1 MRPAARLSLSL
12 LGAWCLSGPVL
23 AQEGKA
29 EPNNGTDP
37 TRLTTSATLAYEY
50 NDLAPDFSRQAL
62 RFDLILP
69 FGQKSDYIVRL
80 RVPVASVDVA
90 GDDDFDLG
98 DVQLQLTHVFGLT
111 RKRGL
116 VAQGELVF
124 DTAQRPEL
132 GTGRNVFKGTF
143 IYARF
148 LPKGIFAPAVVHS
161 LDLGGDA
168 DRAEVNSTTFDFY
181 YVPKLSDPRTFVTLD
196 PALTVDWEN
205 DKEFASFAA
214 TVGRSVGPAF
224 GGVAQVFVKPS
235 LFAGG
240 DRPGDWAVEVGFK
253 VLGF

>member
-1 MRPAARLSLSL
+1 MQPVPMLMVL
-12 LGAWCLSGPVL
+12 LAGASMTGIAI
-23 AQEGKA
+23 AQDAES

-37 TRLTTSATLAYEY
+37 TRLASSAALVYEY
-50 NDLAPDFSRQAL
+50 NDIAPDFSRQAL

-69 FGQKSDYIVRL
+69 FGGKSDYSVRL
-80 RVPVASVDVA
+80 RVPVVSLDIA
-90 GDDDFDLG
+90 GNDAFDLG

-111 RKRGL
+111 RQRGL

-132 GTGRNVFKGTF
+132 GTGRHVFKGTF

-148 LPKGIFAPAVVHS
+148 LPRGIFAPAVVHS
-161 LDLGGDA
+161 IDVGGDG
-168 DRAEVNSTTFDFY
+168 DRAGVDSTTFDFY
-181 YVPKLSDPRTFVTLD
+181 YVPRLADPRTFVTLD

-214 TVGRSVGPAF
+214 TIGRSVGPAF

-235 LFAGG
+235 VFGG
-240 DRPGDWAVEVGFK
+240 SDRPGDWAIEMGFK

>member
-1 MRPAARLSLSL
+1 MKPVSMLVL
-12 LGAWCLSGPVL
+12 LLVCAGIPRVAI
-23 AQEGKA
+23 AQDAKGEV
-29 EPNNGTDP
+29 NNGTDP
-37 TRLTTSATLAYEY
+37 TRLTTSAAIVYEY
-50 NDLAPDFSRQAL
+50 NDIAPDFSRQAL
-62 RFDLILP
+62 RFDLTLP
-69 FGQKSDYIVRL
+69 FGATSDYSVRL
-80 RVPVASVDVA
+80 RVPVVSFDIA

-111 RKRGL
+111 RQRGL

-132 GTGRNVFKGTF
+132 GTGKHVFKGTF

-148 LPKGIFAPAVVHS
+148 LPRGIFAPAVVHS
-161 LDLGGDA
+161 IDVGGDE
-168 DRAEVNSTTFDFY
+168 DRADVNSSTFDFY
-181 YVPKLSDPRTFVTLD
+181 YVPKLAEPRTFVTLD
-196 PALTVDWEN
+196 PAVTVDWEN

-235 LFAGG
+235 VFGG
-240 DRPGDWAVEVGFK
+240 SDRPGDWAIEVGFK